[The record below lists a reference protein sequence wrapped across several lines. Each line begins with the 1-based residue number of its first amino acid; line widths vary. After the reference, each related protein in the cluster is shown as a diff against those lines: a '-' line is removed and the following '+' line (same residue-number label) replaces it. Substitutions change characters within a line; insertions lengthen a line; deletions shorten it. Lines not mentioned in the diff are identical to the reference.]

1 MVRFG
6 IFVAIPPP
14 TTITYPMIDR
24 RYSIASSCGGNVV
37 VWYRISSRTVGH
49 SWWRWYVENPPVVVV
64 VSSSSLRFDIGST
77 GGDST

>member
-14 TTITYPMIDR
+14 TTTITNSMIER
-24 RYSIASSCGGNVV
+24 RYSIASCGGNVV
-37 VWYRISSRTVGH
+37 VWYRISSRTVGR

-64 VSSSSLRFDIGST
+64 SPSLLRYDIGST
-77 GGDST
+77 GGDSK